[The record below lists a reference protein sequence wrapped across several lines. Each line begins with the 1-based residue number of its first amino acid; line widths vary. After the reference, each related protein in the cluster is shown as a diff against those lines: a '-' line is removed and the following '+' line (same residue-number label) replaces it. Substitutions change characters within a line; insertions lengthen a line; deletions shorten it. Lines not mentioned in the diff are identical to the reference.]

1 MDIIAH
7 GLWAAAG
14 ATVARKS
21 AYARIRLGWT
31 VFWAMFPDLLAFA
44 PPVAI
49 GLWLLVTGGSL
60 RRGRLP
66 HVNFAV
72 PLYPVGHSLIVF
84 LLVFGVASVLAR
96 RVILELLGWLSHIL
110 IDISRTASDITPRVS
125 SGRSRTSASTASPG
139 GRRGSGALPTSP
151 SPLCISFSG
160 ERAGSP
166 ARARPPDRSR
176 RNVCPNQSRDRQGK
190 IAGD

>member
-84 LLVFGVASVLAR
+84 LLVFGVASILAR

-110 IDISRTASDITPRVS
+110 IDIFTHSFRYYATRFLWPLSDIRFNGLPWWTPWFWCATYVALAIVYFLLWRK
-125 SGRSRTSASTASPG
+125 GWLTRT
-139 GRRGSGALPTSP
+139 
-151 SPLCISFSG
+151 
-160 ERAGSP
+160 
-166 ARARPPDRSR
+166 RPP
-176 RNVCPNQSRDRQGK
+176 
-190 IAGD
+190 A